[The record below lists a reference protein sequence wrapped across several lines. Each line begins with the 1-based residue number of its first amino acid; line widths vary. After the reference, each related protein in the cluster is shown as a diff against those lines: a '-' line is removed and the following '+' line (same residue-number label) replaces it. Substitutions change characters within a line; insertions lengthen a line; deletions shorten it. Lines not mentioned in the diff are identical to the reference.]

1 MLTDNGSHVKGAADV
16 ANRNLRADTVAL
28 VRKRPVLGP
37 AVVERDRVLGS
48 LPVIADFCGRL
59 DIRGIVDRA
68 CPVRDIAIVTHGQV
82 IEALIANR
90 LTSPQPL
97 LHVED
102 WAREWAVAEVFGIEP
117 GVLND
122 DRIGRAL
129 DAIAPMLDR
138 IVGSIGLTA
147 IEGFGIDVSRIHWD
161 MTSMSLFGDY
171 DRNDTE
177 FAVPSY
183 GHPKDRRVDLKQIQ
197 TGLGVTGDGGIPIF
211 HRAFDGRAGEVNQVA
226 GAMESLRSMCTPR
239 RFLLVGD
246 SKLISFGNVASMTA
260 AGVTFIAP
268 ASKIYV
274 NADGLRGAN
283 LMTMIDVDYIADRDR
298 TKPPDARGRYRAS
311 EDTWTMHP
319 PKGLKTSPI
328 ELRRVFVWSSADADA
343 AATSRTNKLDRAR
356 TDLDSL
362 TSGLGGRYYATTA
375 KVQARLTVIAN
386 KRRVGDYLQT
396 TVSTDTNQ
404 HPTLDWHFDQAA
416 LDHEAATDGWYCLLT
431 NLDPTNADASEVLTR
446 YKGQEIVERR
456 YHNFKGPLAVA
467 PIFLKNNRRIQ
478 ALLSVICLALLIFC
492 LIERDVRRA
501 LEPDQKMTGFP
512 GRPTARPTG
521 RLIFAALSDLRL
533 IPATANAPPIVP
545 APTGLQAQLLE
556 LLKVDPTTTR

>member
-1 MLTDNGSHVKGAADV
+1 METISSSG
-16 ANRNLRADTVAL
+16 L

-37 AVVERDRVLGS
+37 AVLERDRVLGS

-68 CPVRDIAIVTHGQV
+68 CPVRDVAIVTHGQV

-102 WAREWAVAEVFGIEP
+102 WARQWAVAEVFGIEP

-147 IEGFGIDVSRIHWD
+147 IEAFGIDVSRIHWD

-171 DRNDTE
+171 DRHDTK
-177 FAVPSY
+177 FVVPSY

-197 TGLGVTGDGGIPIF
+197 TGLGVASDGGIPIF
-211 HRAFDGRAGEVNQVA
+211 HRAFDGRAGEVNQVI
-226 GAMESLRSMCTPR
+226 GAMESLRTMCTPR

-246 SKLISFGNVASMTA
+246 SKLISFGNVASMNA

-268 ASKIYV
+268 ASKAYV
-274 NADGLRGAN
+274 NADGLRAAN
-283 LMTMIDVDYIADRDR
+283 LMALVDVDYVADRDR
-298 TKPPDARGRYRAS
+298 NKPAAARGCYRVGQ
-311 EDTWTMHP
+311 DTWTMQP
-319 PKGLKTSPI
+319 PKSHKNPKNPSI
-328 ELRRVFVWSSADADA
+328 EMRRVFVWSSADADA
-343 AATSRTNKLDRAR
+343 AATSRANKLDRAR

-362 TSGLGGRYYATTA
+362 TRGLGGRHYTTAA
-375 KVQARLTVIAN
+375 KVQARLTAIAN
-386 KRRVGDYLQT
+386 KRRVGDYLSA
-396 TVSTDTNQ
+396 TVSTDTNER
-404 HPTLDWHFDQAA
+404 PTLDWHFDQAA

-431 NLDPTNADASEVLTR
+431 NLDPTDADASEVLTR
-446 YKGQEIVERR
+446 YKGQEVVERR
-456 YHNFKGPLAVA
+456 YGNFKGPLAVA
-467 PIFLKNNRRIQ
+467 PIFLKNNWRIE
-478 ALLSVICLALLIFC
+478 ALLTVICLALLIFC

-521 RLIFAALSDLRL
+521 RLILDALADLRL
-533 IPATANAPPIVP
+533 IPATANAPPIIP
-545 APTGLQAQLLE
+545 KPTGLQARLLH
-556 LLKVDPTTTR
+556 LLKIDPTTTR

>member
-521 RLIFAALSDLRL
+521 RLILDALADLRL

-545 APTGLQAQLLE
+545 TPTGLQAQLLE
-556 LLKVDPTTTR
+556 LLTIDPTTTR